1 MLSKCANPTCG
12 STFHYFREGKLY
24 QFEINLSTEDDLNPQ
39 QGVRKPVR
47 KVEHFWLCGRC
58 AASMSLA
65 LEGQR
70 KVVVVP
76 FNSPEMRR
84 AAAS

>member
-1 MLSKCANPTCG
+1 MLSKCANPVCAAP
-12 STFHYFREGKLY
+12 FHYFREGKLY
-24 QFEINLSTEDDLNPQ
+24 QFEINLSTEGDLSPQ
-39 QGVRKPVR
+39 PEVRKPVR

-58 AASMSLA
+58 AASMKLT

-70 KVVVVP
+70 KVIVVP
-76 FNSPEMRR
+76 FNPQEIRR